1 MASDIFNTGQTN
13 VNNAAGSGSSAIG
26 SFDPNAWN
34 SSTQSGLNNITS
46 SQAAGN
52 QGLVDAFKTQISS
65 QPSATDYYN
74 QGRNLF
80 NVQGLQD
87 TSNNLNS
94 AMLNTPN
101 SNLASAKGFNFD
113 ENQVQQK
120 NSQDL
125 QRLAP
130 AATAAQGYANTAQGN
145 AISFANNGIQQ
156 NQMNLIPL
164 TAAQQMQSDLYA
176 RQQSGF
182 SQTSQATLASL
193 QAKMTQGVSLS
204 NQEMASYSQ
213 LTAAEASYQGSLA
226 TANATVKSAQTTAQ
240 NQILPSSNGTSTYY
254 NPVTGQAYNPFATP
268 AKPT

>member
-1 MASDIFNTGQTN
+1 MASDIYNTGQTN

-130 AATAAQGYANTAQGN
+130 AATAAGNIATTAQGN
-145 AISFANNGIQQ
+145 AINFANNGIQQ

-182 SQTSQATLASL
+182 SATSQAQLKSLQDKMDQGVALSTSEMSAYASL
-193 QAKMTQGVSLS
+193 T
-204 NQEMASYSQ
+204 
-213 LTAAEASYQGSLA
+213 TAEASYQGTLA
-226 TANATVKSAQTTAQ
+226 TAAATIKAQ
-240 NQILPSSNGTSTYY
+240 QIQSSNMAIPQGGTYY
-254 NPVTGQAYNPFATP
+254 NPSTSGYYTP
-268 AKPT
+268 NVGSGVVGK